1 MGTWSEMPETD
12 TPTTRL
18 LLVEDDRKL
27 VRALERGLRAE
38 GYDVAVAYTGE
49 DALLQ
54 AGQQDY
60 DAVVLDLM
68 LPGVDGFAV
77 CEELR
82 RRPDWLPVLMLTA
95 RSEVADRIRG
105 LDAGA
110 DDYLVKPFDFG
121 ELLARLRA
129 LVRRSPAERVA
140 TLEVGELWL
149 DSATRMVTRA
159 GREVELT
166 AREFQVL
173 ELLARRAGHVVSRP
187 ELLEEIWE
195 DGSDGSPNVVDVYI
209 GYLRKKLEDPS
220 GPQLIRTVR
229 GVGFVLESE

>member
-1 MGTWSEMPETD
+1 MPETD
-12 TPTTRL
+12 TPTMRL

-38 GYDVAVAYTGE
+38 GYDVNVSYTGE

-54 AGQQDY
+54 ADQQDY
-60 DAVVLDLM
+60 DAVVLDVM

-129 LVRRSPAERVA
+129 LVRRSPTERVA
-140 TLEVGELWL
+140 TLEVGELRL
-149 DSATRMVTRA
+149 DTATRAVTRA

-187 ELLEEIWE
+187 QLLEEIWE
-195 DGSDGSPNVVDVYI
+195 DGFDGSANVVDVYI